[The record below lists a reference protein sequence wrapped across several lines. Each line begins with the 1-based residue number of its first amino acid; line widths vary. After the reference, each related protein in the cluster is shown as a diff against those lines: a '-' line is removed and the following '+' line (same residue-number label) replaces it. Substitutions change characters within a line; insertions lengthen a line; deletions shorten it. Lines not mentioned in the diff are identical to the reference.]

1 MFTTGR
7 QSPALMR
14 ALFVVLAVLF
24 FAGSALAQNAALPD
38 AKSTRRIPE
47 PLMCDR
53 ITIADGLPIGHVNA
67 MVQDQLGFMWIGTP
81 EGLVRYDG
89 LRMKKYTRQDTDP
102 ASISSDKILSLGLEA
117 DGKIWVGTEDR
128 GASLYDPTTDK
139 FTRYEPSDQPGAMTA
154 AGVSAIVRDKK
165 DRMWFATGNGL
176 YRFDAP
182 TKKFVG
188 YQNAPLD
195 VGVAALAVDGAGD
208 LWLAAGKDGLI
219 KWSPDSNKSTVFDQD
234 KLDVDSTIDDVMVA
248 STGKVW
254 LGSENDGVLIID
266 SASGKVSHLQH
277 SETDASTIGSN
288 AITRVFEAAN
298 KAVWV
303 GTREGV
309 NRVESDGKIT
319 RYDNDD
325 YDPTSIAFPH
335 TLSIYQDRGGVLYF
349 GGWTVGICKVVEAK
363 LQFGY
368 RRTRTGDYA
377 TSFWEDT
384 DGTLWVA
391 TYKDGLYKYD
401 RKNHTQT
408 VYTKF
413 KNRSDGQPG
422 ELDLTVPNGK
432 FAMQRDKKGTLW
444 IAITDY
450 GLIGFDSKTE
460 TYKDYHYDPD
470 HPGGIPEAVAAI
482 NDIWEDSQGV
492 LWLATATKH
501 GDGGLLRFDPATE
514 DLKAFKTTDNIGLT
528 SDGYYQ
534 IVPQP
539 SDPNIIWLATYG
551 GGLVRFDL
559 NAGKATAFR
568 AKTGDATSLSSD
580 TITAIVFDPDNT
592 LWLGTAGGG
601 LDHLDPKTG
610 KVDRFTP
617 SNSALTSSTI
627 YGLLRDDTG
636 KLWLGTNGGGLVEF
650 DPKTK
655 AFRAY
660 TFNDG
665 AQDEFNQCAFLKTSR
680 GELLFGG
687 PRGWNGFM
695 PGGVTED
702 KYVPPVVLTGY
713 KLGNQEGK
721 LAHPIWT
728 LPSLAVTYS
737 DSVELE
743 VASLAFAAPEK
754 NRFAYK
760 LEGYDDA
767 FKITDRP
774 FAAYQKLPPGKYKLH
789 VRASNQDGQWN
800 DAGVVVA
807 LRVSPPFWR
816 SWGAFLVYIFLI
828 GIAAFA
834 VFSIQRER
842 VRRAE
847 REGRLAVVERDL
859 ELSGAVQT
867 GFLPEMNEIATEHL
881 QVHGFYRPADACGGD
896 WWWHEP
902 LMGGRHIIMVGDVT
916 GHGPGPAM
924 VTAAVATAFRV
935 MIDNGL
941 DDAEQA
947 LHMLNREVLRVAKG
961 KYHMTMAALELNE
974 TNGKWVLFNAGAPPI
989 MSLSAAGKH
998 RVHFCPGAPLGTEN
1012 GFEVGRVEG
1021 QLLPSER
1028 ILIYTDGIPEIILPN
1043 GNVLGMRRFAQLYEK
1058 TRSQSLREVVAS
1070 ILANSDQT
1078 RGTEPQLDDWTFTIL
1093 QWD

>member
-1 MFTTGR
+1 V
-7 QSPALMR
+7 LVR
-14 ALFVVLAVLF
+14 ALLLLFVL
-24 FAGSALAQNAALPD
+24 AGSALAQNAPTE

-53 ITIADGLPIGHVNA
+53 LTIADGLPIGHVNA

-89 LRMKKYTRQDTDP
+89 LRMKKYTRQDNDP
-102 ASISSDKILSLGLEA
+102 ASISSDKILSLGLAA
-117 DGKIWVGTEDR
+117 DGKMWVGTEDR
-128 GASLYDPTTDK
+128 GASLYDPKTDK
-139 FTRYEPSDQPGAMTA
+139 FTRFEPSEQPGGLNAPA
-154 AGVSAIVRDKK
+154 VSAIVRDKK

-176 YRFDAP
+176 YRFDEA
-182 TKKFVG
+182 TKKFVA

-195 VGVAALAVDGAGD
+195 VGVASLAVDDAGD
-208 LWLAAGKDGLI
+208 LWLAAGKDGAI
-219 KWSPDSNKSTVFDQD
+219 KWSPDANKSTVFDQD
-234 KLDVDSTIDDVMVA
+234 KLDVDSTIVDVMVS

-254 LGSENDGVLIID
+254 LGSESSGVVIID
-266 SASGKVSHLQH
+266 PKSGALSHMRH
-277 SETDASTIGSN
+277 SDADASTIGSD

-298 KAVWV
+298 KSVWI
-303 GTREGV
+303 GTQRGV

-325 YDPTSIAFPH
+325 YDPTSIAFPA

-368 RRTRTGDYA
+368 HRTRTGDYA

-408 VYTKF
+408 VYTRFEK
-413 KNRSDGQPG
+413 RMDGKEG
-422 ELDLTVPNGK
+422 VLDLTTEAHGK
-432 FAMQRDKKGTLW
+432 FAMQRDKKGILW

-450 GLIGFDSKTE
+450 GLVGFDTKNE
-460 TYKDYHYDPD
+460 TYKDYHPDPN
-470 HPGGIPEAVAAI
+470 HPEEIPEAVAAI
-482 NDIWEDSQGV
+482 NDIWEDSQGM
-492 LWLATATKH
+492 LWLATATSH
-501 GDGGLLRFDPATE
+501 ADGGLLRFDPATE
-514 DLKAFKTTDNIGLT
+514 DLKTFKTTDNIGLT
-528 SDGYYQ
+528 SDAYYQ
-534 IVPQP
+534 LVPQP
-539 SDPNIIWLATYG
+539 SEPNILWLATYG

-568 AKTGDATSLSSD
+568 AKADDPASLSSD
-580 TITAIVFDPDNT
+580 TITSIVFDPDGT
-592 LWLGTAGGG
+592 LWLGTSGGG
-601 LDHLDPKTG
+601 LDHLDTKTN
-610 KVDRFTP
+610 KAERYTP
-617 SNSALTSSTI
+617 SNSALTNSTI
-627 YGLLRDDTG
+627 YGLIRDDSG

-650 DPKTK
+650 DPKTR

-665 AQDEFNQCAFLKTSR
+665 AQDEFNQCAFLKTAS

-687 PRGWNGFM
+687 PRGWNGFH
-695 PGGVTED
+695 PNGITQD
-702 KYVPPVVLTGY
+702 KYVPPVVLTSY
-713 KLGNQEGK
+713 KLGNQDGK
-721 LAHPIWT
+721 LSHPIWT
-728 LPSLAVTYS
+728 LPSLKVTYS
-737 DSVELE
+737 DSFELE
-743 VASLAFAAPEK
+743 FASLAFAAPEK
-754 NRFAYK
+754 NRFSYK
-760 LEGYDDA
+760 LEGYDDS
-767 FKITDRP
+767 FKITERP
-774 FAAYQKLPPGKYKLH
+774 YATYQKLPPGKYKLH

-800 DAGVVVA
+800 DAGVTIA
-807 LRVSPPFWR
+807 LSVTPPFWR
-816 SWGAFLVYIFLI
+816 SWGAFVVYILLI
-828 GIAAFA
+828 GAAAFA
-834 VFSIQRER
+834 VFNIQRER

-867 GFLPEMNEIATEHL
+867 GFLPEMNEIATEHV

-902 LMGGRHIIMVGDVT
+902 LMGGRHIVMVGDVT

-974 TNGKWVLFNAGAPPI
+974 TTGKWVLYNAGAPPI

-1021 QLLPSER
+1021 QLQPTER

-1058 TRSQSLREVVAS
+1058 TRSQSLRDVAAS
-1070 ILANSDQT
+1070 IIANSDQT

-1093 QWD
+1093 QWN